1 MKFDVFLC
9 HSEEDYPFLISQVE
23 DLLTRTKIN
32 TYIYQAFQKPGE
44 SLVDMV
50 VDAMRDSS
58 IVVVFLTKNS
68 VNSPWVNQEIG
79 LAYGLGK
86 TIIPVVENNLT
97 YTGLI
102 SFKIRLGFSSSDT
115 GTMMYQLLRRLREL
129 LSRCEQENNGLV
141 VKCSHCYELFDTIL
155 PSCQNLEQGIEKG
168 NALQSLCPH
177 CKNDVYVNPFT
188 FDQIGIK
195 L

>member
-9 HSEEDYPFLISQVE
+9 HSKEDYPFLISQVE

-115 GTMMYQLLRRLREL
+115 GTMMYQLLRRLR
-129 LSRCEQENNGLV
+129 
-141 VKCSHCYELFDTIL
+141 KCSH
-155 PSCQNLEQGIEKG
+155 
-168 NALQSLCPH
+168 
-177 CKNDVYVNPFT
+177 DVSRKIT
-188 FDQIGIK
+188 D
-195 L
+195 